1 MTSSEW
7 LDSYQQEVTDITGR
21 AQEAQSQLAE
31 ISATLTSPDGA
42 ATVTVNASG
51 ALQSLSFDRKA
62 ESLSREKLAA
72 SVLSTAHKAQAKAAQ
87 QVTAVMAPLIGED
100 SDAMQFL
107 QEQVPTPEDAAPESG
122 TADPETKGLT
132 TEEADDMIFER
143 QEWE

>member
-7 LDSYQQEVTDITGR
+7 LDSYQQEVTDITQR
-21 AQEAQSQLAE
+21 AEEAKSQLQE
-31 ISATLTSPDGA
+31 ISATLTSSDGA
-42 ATVTVNASG
+42 VTITVNTSG
-51 ALQSLSFDRKA
+51 ALQKLSFGAKA

-72 SVLSTAHKAQAKAAQ
+72 SVLSTAHRAQAQAAQ

-107 QEQVPTPEDAAPESG
+107 QEQVPVPDDSESESAPSAA
-122 TADPETKGLT
+122 DTKGLT
-132 TEEADDMIFER
+132 TEEADDLIFER